1 MIDFDPTQVKATEY
15 GKVRLFSTE
24 LDPEDASNIT
34 AQNVHRLLGENLDLD
49 PKKIEVTASKAI
61 ESIGLRQYLHS
72 GYGIAEKD
80 LQGKAAALDAL
91 TGLII
96 LIPTSAFK
104 GIEQTLDPNPALRFI
119 GVFDEEAAAPPAPTM
134 KTASAEGDLPPPKG
148 HSRPIPSA
156 GRSWIGAIG
165 ALIIAAALA
174 LYFVL

>member
-80 LQGKAAALDAL
+80 LQGKAAALD
-91 TGLII
+91 
-96 LIPTSAFK
+96 
-104 GIEQTLDPNPALRFI
+104 
-119 GVFDEEAAAPPAPTM
+119 V
-134 KTASAEGDLPPPKG
+134 
-148 HSRPIPSA
+148 
-156 GRSWIGAIG
+156 
-165 ALIIAAALA
+165 
-174 LYFVL
+174 